1 MRAVRFIIPKTIG
14 NSFLIQS
21 ERISHFY
28 DIIHY
33 HPEHQITLILKGD
46 GTRFIGNNIEHF
58 GEGDVYFIGR
68 NVPHVFKCDSRY
80 YDDSKLEVHS
90 ISVFFK
96 NETFGPQFFE
106 IPEMAHIKRVLDM
119 ASLGIKIEGADS
131 DQIKKILHSID
142 MQDGFQRFQSLLSI
156 LDLFSK
162 SDSLK
167 ILSSVPY
174 TSPSKDLEN
183 ERINV
188 VFQYLSNNFR
198 EEISLDKIAS
208 IANMTPN
215 AFCRYFKQRTGKSF
229 TVFLNEIRIEMA
241 AKLIAGRQ
249 DYFGNI
255 AQECGFNSISYF
267 NRQFK
272 RIMKTSPLAYR
283 NRYR

>member
-96 NETFGPQFFE
+96 NETFGP
-106 IPEMAHIKRVLDM
+106 
-119 ASLGIKIEGADS
+119 
-131 DQIKKILHSID
+131 
-142 MQDGFQRFQSLLSI
+142 
-156 LDLFSK
+156 
-162 SDSLK
+162 
-167 ILSSVPY
+167 
-174 TSPSKDLEN
+174 
-183 ERINV
+183 
-188 VFQYLSNNFR
+188 
-198 EEISLDKIAS
+198 
-208 IANMTPN
+208 
-215 AFCRYFKQRTGKSF
+215 
-229 TVFLNEIRIEMA
+229 
-241 AKLIAGRQ
+241 
-249 DYFGNI
+249 
-255 AQECGFNSISYF
+255 
-267 NRQFK
+267 
-272 RIMKTSPLAYR
+272 
-283 NRYR
+283 